1 MGLAG
6 AAPGTGD
13 LYFLTEGVAVPAE
26 DKVSNEKDGK
36 AGYDCSEKEIE
47 PRHSSSEQ
55 DVPV

>member
-13 LYFLTEGVAVPAE
+13 LYFLAKGVAVPAE
-26 DKVSNEKDGK
+26 DKVSNEKDGN
-36 AGYDCSEKEIE
+36 AGYDCSQEKIE
-47 PRHSSSEQ
+47 SGHGSSEQ